1 MKRLIE
7 DFNRRGIRPE
17 YEFGRLVLYGG
28 ETAARENYSDQI
40 KLNPEAEIKIILE
53 LAKTREDFYC
63 LIEERAAIREA
74 DNLPGDFESA
84 VRCCFL

>member
-7 DFNRRGIRPE
+7 EFNRRGIRPE
-17 YEFGRLVLYGG
+17 YEFGRLILYGG
-28 ETAARENYSDQI
+28 ETAARENYSEQI

-53 LAKTREDFYC
+53 LAKTREDIYC
-63 LIEERAAIREA
+63 QIEERAAIREA

-84 VRCCFL
+84 VRCNFL